1 MFNVGGGELIV
12 IFLVALIVLG
22 PDKLPKAAK
31 QAGNFMGQIRRM
43 SDGFRA
49 ELQSAM
55 DDVIESD
62 ARTEGAKLSASE
74 AAEPEL
80 HEVKAVAPDPEI
92 HLAEDEPTTG
102 GAPTSTADPRPALRP
117 VADPGDDD
125 GPSPDVA
132 AAG

>member
-1 MFNVGGGELIV
+1 MPVYKAPVEDVMFLLED
-12 IFLVALIVLG
+12 VLEIG
-22 PDKLPKAAK
+22 RYNNLP
-31 QAGNFMGQIRRM
+31 
-43 SDGFRA
+43 GFEDVSPETLRA
-49 ELQSAM
+49 ILA
-55 DDVIESD
+55 
-62 ARTEGAKLSASE
+62 EGAKLSASE